1 MTKNEILLQRSVTAL
16 FFGLAVIG
24 LLSIG
29 KTGAIILGF
38 TIAITGSYEYGSM
51 VFKQNKT
58 AVLLCMA
65 FVMTVLLLL
74 ILIPPHEKL
83 FYIINIISVICMMLG
98 IISLYIP
105 FMNHGKAGLLI
116 APLYIGLPLGLFIS
130 FLVHSHTYSYG
141 FWLFVIILIWMSDS
155 FAYLV
160 GSRIGRRKLMPA
172 ISPGKSWEGFLGAG
186 IISLPLAYWIG
197 STWMSNPDNTNN
209 ISTESAGG
217 PGMFWVMVAA
227 GVWLVG
233 TWGDLFESSVKR
245 SVGVKDSGNIL
256 PGHGGMLDR
265 FDSFIY
271 ILPFILFLLQ
281 FFSK

>member
-24 LLSIG
+24 LLSVG
-29 KTGAIILGF
+29 KTGAIILGL
-38 TIAITGSYEYGSM
+38 TIAIAGSYEYGSM

-58 AVLLCMA
+58 YVLTSMT
-65 FVMTVLLLL
+65 FVLITLLLLLL
-74 ILIPPHEKL
+74 IPAHEKL
-83 FYIINIISVICMMLG
+83 YYIINIISIICMILG

-105 FMNHGKAGLLI
+105 FINHVKAGLLI
-116 APLYIGLPLGLFIS
+116 ATLYIGLPFGLFIS
-130 FLVHSHTYSYG
+130 FLVHSHTYSYS
-141 FWLFVIILIWMSDS
+141 FWLFVILLIWMSDS

-197 STWMSNPDNTNN
+197 STWMNNPDNIYN

-217 PGMFWVMVAA
+217 QGVFWLVVAA
-227 GVWLVG
+227 GVWIVG
-233 TWGDLFESSVKR
+233 TWGDLFESSIKR

-281 FFSK
+281 IFSK

>member
-65 FVMTVLLLL
+65 FVMTMLLLL

-130 FLVHSHTYSYG
+130 FLVHSHTYSYS

>member
-83 FYIINIISVICMMLG
+83 FYIINTISVICMILG

-105 FMNHGKAGLLI
+105 FMNHAKAGLLI
-116 APLYIGLPLGLFIS
+116 APLYIGLPFGLFIS
-130 FLVHSHTYSYG
+130 FLVHSHTYSYS

>member
-1 MTKNEILLQRSVTAL
+1 MTKNEILIQRSITAL

-24 LLSIG
+24 LLSAG
-29 KTGAIILGF
+29 KTGAIILGL
-38 TIAITGSYEYGSM
+38 TIALTGSYEYGSM
-51 VFKQNKT
+51 VFKQNKA
-58 AVLLCMA
+58 AVLMCVAL
-65 FVMTVLLLL
+65 VLATLLL
-74 ILIPPHEKL
+74 IFLTLPLETPY
-83 FYIINIISVICMMLG
+83 YIINVISIICMIMG

-105 FMNHGKAGLLI
+105 FINHTKSGLLI
-116 APLYIGLPLGLFIS
+116 APLYIGLPFGLFIS
-130 FLVHSHTYSYG
+130 FLVHSQTYSYS

-172 ISPGKSWEGFLGAG
+172 VSPGKSWEGFLGAG

-197 STWMSNPDNTNN
+197 STWMNNPENMYNL
-209 ISTESAGG
+209 STGSAGG
-217 PGMFWVMVAA
+217 SGMFWVLVAA

-281 FFSK
+281 IFSK